1 MMDDCFT
8 PCAPAVSTI
17 RFQLIGLETVYVI
30 LASPC
35 WSYNIGRATDREVA
49 CMHITANGIVFFPV
63 QLMDYPENEMEL
75 ANHYQVKS
83 K

>member
-8 PCAPAVSTI
+8 QCAPEVSTI
-17 RFQLIGLETVYVI
+17 RFQLDWKQYVI

-35 WSYNIGRATDREVA
+35 WSYNIGRATDRGVA
-49 CMHITANGIVFFPV
+49 CMHITAKGIVFFPV
-63 QLMDYPENEMEL
+63 QLMEYHENEMEL
-75 ANHYQVKS
+75 ANHYPVKS